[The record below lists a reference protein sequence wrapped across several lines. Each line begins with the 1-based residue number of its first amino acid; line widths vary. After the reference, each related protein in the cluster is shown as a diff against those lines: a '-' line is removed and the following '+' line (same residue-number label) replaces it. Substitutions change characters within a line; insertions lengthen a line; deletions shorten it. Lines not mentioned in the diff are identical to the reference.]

1 MGLMQTLLTLM
12 AEGHDLTPSHAAAL
26 LERTRQNAQGALTN
40 LAKRGFALSVCGAY
54 MATPEGMEFI
64 ASGNEIKSGP
74 AKPSGKPRVVENT
87 LRALA
92 WRAMR
97 IKGKFG
103 LEDLARACLD
113 GSETARDPV
122 NNLNRYVSAL
132 AATGYLVEMKRRTPG
147 TALTSPGKKRWL
159 LSRDT
164 GPKAP
169 LRRDNGDVWDQNEE
183 RIYARG
189 EGVSHD

>member
-1 MGLMQTLLTLM
+1 MRLMQTLLTIL
-12 AEGHDLTPSHAAAL
+12 AEGHDMTPTHAHAL
-26 LERTRQNAQGALTN
+26 LGRAYSTMSDALRN
-40 LAKRGFALSVCGAY
+40 LARRGFAVSACGVY
-54 MATPEGMEFI
+54 MATPDGMDFI
-64 ASGNEIKSGP
+64 SSGGVIKSGP
-74 AKPSGKPRVVENT
+74 TGPNSKPRVVENT

-103 LEDLARACLD
+103 LDDLARACLD

-147 TALTSPGKKRWL
+147 TALTSPGKKRWML
-159 LSRDT
+159 TRDT

-169 LRRDNGDVWDQNEE
+169 VRRTNGDVFDPNEDRVYPKGGNHE
-183 RIYARG
+183 
-189 EGVSHD
+189 